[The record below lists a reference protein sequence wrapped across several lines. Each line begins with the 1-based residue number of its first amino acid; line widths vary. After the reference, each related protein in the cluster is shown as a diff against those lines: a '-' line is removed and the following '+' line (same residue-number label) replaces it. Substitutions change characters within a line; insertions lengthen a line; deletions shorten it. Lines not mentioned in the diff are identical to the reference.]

1 MTVTTFTANDKTF
14 VVIPLEDYEA
24 LRRAAN
30 EGAFADEDADDEA
43 FAAQAA
49 LNNNM
54 AILNDRHLAMTA
66 DQWARIHAGES
77 AIKVIRQHRGLSQ
90 QALAGA
96 AGIAQPQMSAM
107 ESGKRGGTVQ
117 TLKRLADALR
127 VPLDA
132 LVSGPQASDT
142 ETEN

>member
-30 EGAFADEDADDEA
+30 DRAFADEDADDEA

-54 AILNDRHLAMTA
+54 AILNDRHLAMSA
-66 DQWARIHAGES
+66 AEWARIHAGEA

-96 AGIAQPQMSAM
+96 AGIAQPQLSAM

-127 VPLDA
+127 VPMDA
-132 LVSGPQASDT
+132 LVSDSQASDA

>member
-1 MTVTTFTANDKTF
+1 MRRILGPHRQGLMGITTDKYAANDT
-14 VVIPLEDYEA
+14 VDHIEDKE
-24 LRRAAN
+24 
-30 EGAFADEDADDEA
+30 DEA

-54 AILNDRHLAMTA
+54 AILNDRHLAMSA

-96 AGIAQPQMSAM
+96 AGIAQPQLSAM
-107 ESGKRGGTVQ
+107 ESRKRGGTVQ

-132 LVSGPQASDT
+132 LVSEPQASVD